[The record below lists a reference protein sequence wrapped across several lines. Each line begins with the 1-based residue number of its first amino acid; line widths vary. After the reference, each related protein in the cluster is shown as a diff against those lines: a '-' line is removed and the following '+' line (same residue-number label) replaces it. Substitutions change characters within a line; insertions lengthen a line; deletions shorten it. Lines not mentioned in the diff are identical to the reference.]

1 MYVCMC
7 VCVCVY
13 KYIYIFMHAIRT
25 IGTGKTA
32 AFAITVLSRVDS
44 SNPVP
49 QVYMLIYIYEDV
61 YVFFQT
67 ISFFL
72 VVSLLYIY
80 IIIS

>member
-49 QVYMLIYIYEDV
+49 QVYMLIYI
-61 YVFFQT
+61 
-67 ISFFL
+67 
-72 VVSLLYIY
+72 
-80 IIIS
+80 